1 MFIGDKTIQQLKT
14 VFMEELKQMFPT
26 LMQSFASNL
35 QKDLL
40 QQLEYQSLEK
50 LKMAAFKATAP
61 LRKMAIFIGLIW
73 GIISYWILN
82 LF

>member
-1 MFIGDKTIQQLKT
+1 
-14 VFMEELKQMFPT
+14 
-26 LMQSFASNL
+26 
-35 QKDLL
+35 LL